1 MKKIMFLA
9 FIASL
14 IVLSCKNKPET
25 EQAVENDYTT
35 MVNKYAEVILEADIS
50 HLSANEKEMLKIM
63 FDIADI
69 MDELFWIQS
78 YGDKTELLSKVDN
91 EDAKK
96 FVMIN
101 YGPWDR
107 LNNLSPFI
115 NGYGEKP
122 AGANFYP
129 ADITK
134 EEFEAWDHPDKASL
148 YTMIRRDESGNL
160 QAVWYKDYFADQIGS
175 AVELMKK
182 AAELAEDEGLKNYL
196 LKRADAMLTDQ
207 YFESDMAWMDMKTSN
222 IDFIV
227 GPIENYED
235 RLFGYKAAYES
246 FILIKDLEWSA
257 KLDKFAAMLPGLQ
270 KGLPVDAKYKTEM
283 PGADSDMNVYQAVY
297 YAGDCNS
304 GSKTIA
310 INLPNDPE
318 VHVKK
323 GTRKLQL
330 KNSMKAK
337 FDKILVPIA
346 EVLIAEEQR
355 QYVKFDAFFEN
366 VMFHEVAHG
375 MGVKTVV
382 GSKTSV
388 REALKEAYSPI
399 EEAKADIMGL
409 YLVYKLREQGELTE
423 GEIMDNFVTFVA
435 GIFRSTRFGAASA
448 HGKANMMRFNYF
460 VETGAIE
467 RRADGLYFVH
477 FEKMKDAMLS
487 SVTQILTL
495 QGDGDYSSAV
505 KLIENEG
512 VIKEEL
518 QNDLNRLEKE
528 NIPVDI
534 VFKKGPAYLGLK

>member
-1 MKKIMFLA
+1 MKRIIFLA
-9 FIASL
+9 IFATFF
-14 IVLSCKNKPET
+14 VYSCKNSTHNEQT
-25 EQAVENDYTT
+25 EVNEYQM

-50 HLSANEKEMLKIM
+50 HLSDNEKEMLKIM
-63 FDIADI
+63 FEIADI

-78 YGDKTELLSKVDN
+78 YGDKAELFAKVDN
-91 EDAKK
+91 EDALK

-107 LNNLSPFI
+107 LNNLAPFI
-115 NGYGEKP
+115 EGYGEKP

-129 ADITK
+129 ADMTK
-134 EEFEAWDHPDKASL
+134 EEFEAWENPHKSSL
-148 YTMIRRDESGNL
+148 YTMIRRDENGKL
-160 QAVWYKDYFADQIGS
+160 EAIWYKDYFAEHIS
-175 AVELMKK
+175 KAVGLIKK

-207 YFESDMAWMDMKTSN
+207 YFESDMAWLDMKSAN

-257 KLDKFAAMLPGLQ
+257 KLDKFAAMLPDLQ
-270 KGLPVDAKYKTEM
+270 KSLPVEAKYKAEM

-330 KNSMKAK
+330 KNAMQAK

-346 EVLIAEEQR
+346 NILIAEEQR
-355 QYVKFDAFFEN
+355 QYIKFDAFFEN

-375 MGVKTVV
+375 MGIKTVV
-382 GSKTSV
+382 GTKKSV
-388 REALKEAYSPI
+388 REALMEAYSPI

-409 YLVYKLREQGELTE
+409 YLVYKLYEIGELSS
-423 GEIMDNFVTFVA
+423 GEVMDNFVTFVA

-460 VETGAIE
+460 METGAIE
-467 RRADGLYFVH
+467 RRSDGTYFVN
-477 FEKMKDAMLS
+477 FDKMKDAMIS
-487 SVTQILTL
+487 SVAQILKI
-495 QGDGDYSSAV
+495 QGDGDYAKAV
-505 KLIENEG
+505 ELIENEG
-512 VIKEEL
+512 VIKTDL
-518 QNDLNRLEKE
+518 QKDLDRLAAE